1 MIDELCSGWVV
12 FRVSVC
18 PYRVHGPFRRLIY
31 VSIEYGGVAQLAGHG
46 HAGRR
51 MPQPNVVKY
60 RLSQAQLRGLDVS
73 KRPVLDALGKTVLEP
88 NPGGAPYRFSDGS
101 QGAPA
106 GFTVYVGPKGAFYE
120 VRSRVGKKAVRI
132 SLGSVNEL
140 TLSKAHE
147 LAAAKRSFIRE
158 TGEDPRKVLEEAQAS
173 QEARGLTVGRALQG
187 YVDYL
192 KGLQARG
199 KVKAAGVEGAEDS
212 LARLSRPEVDLADV
226 AITSLTDEMIKD
238 GWNRLRHSAMTRSN
252 RVPPEVK
259 KKLVQAGA
267 WWCLDRAALVSQL
280 RLTGKN
286 VELAYSAG
294 MAAAEH
300 TMADASRAVDRV
312 INQERKA
319 ADAALRRPAL
329 MHNPFTVLADEGL
342 YRSTRELRKHYEA
355 ARVRNPLGVDDTA
368 TGQRSLPTVLKSLV
382 ERRDMQNG
390 RNATAIDYILLT
402 LLWGTR
408 RSESARLCW
417 FESCSPEELRGL
429 VSWVWLTP
437 TPTAKN
443 PITGL
448 RGSQVF
454 LHDTKAGEAQ
464 LLPVAYFAERVLR
477 WRVDA
482 RKEAERALAI
492 EIEKG
497 RQEVAHVRSRTRD
510 IVVRAKADAVVQRA
524 VWRLE
529 QTRRWVFPARNPN
542 AVAGHYLDSKSI
554 LATVKEDARL
564 TDVGLTMHDF
574 RRTMGRFA
582 AKLLSGHVV
591 SQLLRHHNTD
601 DRATAMAEVS
611 QRYSEAEW
619 PDLRAAMAK
628 VDEAIVATSPA
639 TWNRLR
645 EAGNDAYP
653 RLDERDDAPLNVPK
667 YRGRKRAVD

>member
-1 MIDELCSGWVV
+1 MDRDLAVGMCPWTRAAWHNRSVV
-12 FRVSVC
+12 DTRVC
-18 PYRVHGPFRRLIY
+18 L
-31 VSIEYGGVAQLAGHG
+31 
-46 HAGRR
+46 
-51 MPQPNVVKY
+51 MPQPKVVKY
-60 RLSQAQLRGLDVS
+60 RLSQAQLRTLDVGQ
-73 KRPVLDALGKTVLEP
+73 RPALDSFGKTLLEP
-88 NPGGAPYRFSDGS
+88 NPGRRPYRFSDGS

-106 GFTVYVGPKGAFYE
+106 SFSIYVGPRGAFYE

-132 SLGSVNEL
+132 SLGSVKEL

-158 TGEDPRKVLEEAQAS
+158 TGEDPRRVLEEAQAA
-173 QEARGLTVGRALQG
+173 QEAREVTVGWALQG
-187 YVDYL
+187 YINHL
-192 KGLQARG
+192 EGLQGRG
-199 KVKAAGVEGAEDS
+199 KVKASGVDGAKDS
-212 LARLSRPEVDLADV
+212 LARLSRPEVGLADI
-226 AITSLTDEMIKD
+226 AITGLTDETIKSA
-238 GWNRLRHSAMTRSN
+238 WNRLRHSAMVRSN
-252 RVPPEVK
+252 RVPVEVK
-259 KKLVQAGA
+259 KKLMQAGE
-267 WWCLDRAALVSQL
+267 WWRLDRGTLVSQL

-286 VELAYSAG
+286 VELAYAAG

-300 TMADASRAVDRV
+300 TMSDASRAVERV
-312 INQERKA
+312 IEQERKA
-319 ADAALRRPAL
+319 ADAALRRPVL
-329 MHNPFTVLADEGL
+329 LYNPFKVLADEGL

-355 ARVRNPLGVDDTA
+355 ARVRNPLGVDDAA
-368 TGQRSLPTVLKSLV
+368 TGQKSLPTVLKSLV

-429 VSWVWLTP
+429 ASWVWLAP
-437 TPTAKN
+437 TPHAKN
-443 PITGL
+443 PVTGL

-497 RQEVAHVRSRTRD
+497 RQEAARVKSRTRD
-510 IVVRAKADAVVQRA
+510 VLVRAKADAVVQRA
-524 VWRLE
+524 DWRLE
-529 QTRRWVFPARNPN
+529 QTRRWVFPARNPY
-542 AVAGHYLDSKSI
+542 AVAGHYVDSKSI
-554 LATVKEDARL
+554 LATIKDDAGL
-564 TDVGLTMHDF
+564 SDVGLTMHDF

-601 DRATAMAEVS
+601 DRASAMAAVS
-611 QRYSEAEW
+611 ERYSEAEW

-645 EAGNDAYP
+645 EAGNEAYP